1 MKKVFILF
9 YLFSFFYSYAQNYES
24 GQLLI
29 EFKDDVDIRTFIQKY
44 SMFDSKSTELKISEK
59 LIPNM
64 NYYLLEFNKTITV
77 QEFLD
82 YIDNDIDLKLVQK
95 NHKLNLRSTIPNDP
109 QFLTQWQYVN
119 TGQGGGTIGMDLD
132 ADLAWDLSIGGITA
146 ANDTIVVAVIDDGA
160 NINHPDLQQNIWT
173 NWREIPNNN
182 IDDDNNGYIDDYL
195 GWNTNTLDD
204 NVNLNGA
211 GAHGTAVAGIIGA
224 LGNNNLGVSGVNW
237 KVKLMLIRNNFNTT
251 EANVLASYGY
261 ALTQRKK
268 YNQTNGLEGSFVV
281 VTNASWGVDNA
292 FPAQAPIWCAFYDTL
307 GKYGILNVASTSNN
321 NVNVDIQGDL
331 PTTCPSDYL
340 IAVTNLNRFGTRN
353 GGFGQQNIDLGA
365 FGDGVFTLNFNN
377 YASFGGTSG
386 ATPHVSGTVALAYAA
401 ACGEFMSLSR
411 LYPNQASLL
420 MKDAIINGVRPN
432 SILNGSTLSGGQLN
446 MYNTLLEIQNSCP
459 LDSCFAPYGLNI
471 YSVSDSN
478 VIIDWAGGQDST
490 CLRIRYKN
498 AQLWLDSVITD
509 QYSYVFNNLSRC
521 KEYEV
526 FVSGFCNGTIGSS
539 QVLSFQIQG
548 CCTVPTD
555 IIQSIT
561 TDFSAQIS
569 WNGPSLNAS
578 YNLRWRLYGQAA
590 WNFINSNNNN
600 YQFINLSPCSIYE
613 LQIRS
618 DCDDTLSAYSNS
630 FIFSTSGCNS
640 CGQTPYCSMSGT
652 ITDFDW
658 IESFR
663 FADYRNISGKSVGY
677 ELFDTI
683 IQTVSAGNTIDFSIE
698 QGNNFQEAVRIWID
712 LNRDN
717 DFNDSDE
724 KVFEGILNFTDSISG
739 LINIPAYASPGVTR
753 IRVALQWST
762 YPTLCSQ
769 YQNGETEDY
778 CLRILPNTAV
788 DDITNADDPLIYP
801 NPFSDFIHIDNIS
814 EEFSDLNINDING
827 KIILYTKINNNLIK
841 IKMPDNTVS
850 GTYILKLISQNK
862 SIIKKLIYNK
872 N

>member
-1 MKKVFILF
+1 M
-9 YLFSFFYSYAQNYES
+9 YEK
-24 GQLLI
+24 GQLLV
-29 EFKDDVDIRTFIQKY
+29 EFKHNADIRSFIQKY
-44 SMFDSKSTELKISEK
+44 STIETKPTYLKISEK

-64 NYYLLEFNKTITV
+64 NYYILEFDKDV
-77 QEFLD
+77 SELDFLE
-82 YIDNDIDLKLVQK
+82 YIDNDKDLKLVQI
-95 NHKLNLRSTIPNDP
+95 NHKLSLRSTIPNDP
-109 QFLTQWQYVN
+109 QFPTQWQFVN

-132 ADLAWDLSIGGITA
+132 ADQAWDLATGGLTA

-182 IDDDNNGYIDDYL
+182 LDDDNNGYIDDYL

-211 GAHGTAVAGIIGA
+211 GPHGTAVAGIIGA
-224 LGNNNLGVSGVNW
+224 VGNNNLGVSGVNW

-268 YNQTNGLEGSFVV
+268 YNETNGREGSFVV

-292 FPAQAPIWCAFYDTL
+292 FPAQAPIWCSFYDSL
-307 GKYGILNVASTSNN
+307 GKYGILNVASTTNN
-321 NVNVDIQGDL
+321 NINVDIQGDL

-340 IAVTNLNRFGTRN
+340 IGVTNLNRFGTRN

-365 FGDGVFTLNFNN
+365 FGDGVFTLNFNS
-377 YASFGGTSG
+377 YASFGGTSA
-386 ATPHVSGTVALAYAA
+386 ATPHVSGTVALAYAF

-411 LYPNQASLL
+411 LYPNQAALW

-432 SILNGSTLSGGQLN
+432 SILNGSTFSGGQLN
-446 MYNTLLEIQNSCP
+446 MYNTLVEIQNACP
-459 LDSCFAPYGLNI
+459 LDSCFMPYGLNI
-471 YSVSDSN
+471 YSLSDSN
-478 VIIDWAGGQDST
+478 VIIDWAAGQDSA

-498 AQLWLDSVITD
+498 TQNWIDSIITD

-526 FVSGFCNGTIGSS
+526 FVSGFCNGSIGNSERII
-539 QVLSFQIQG
+539 FQTQA
-548 CCTVPTD
+548 CCSVPAE
-555 IIQSIT
+555 IFQNNA
-561 TDFSAQIS
+561 TDFSSQIS
-569 WNGPSLNAS
+569 WNGPLISSS
-578 YNLRWRLYGQAA
+578 YNMRWRLYGQAA
-590 WNFINSNNNN
+590 WNFSNTNNNN

-613 LQIRS
+613 LQVRS
-618 DCDDTLSAYSNS
+618 DCGDTLSAYTNS

-652 ITDFDW
+652 TTDFDW

-663 FADYRNISGKSVGY
+663 LADYKNISGKSAGY
-677 ELFDTI
+677 ELFDSI
-683 IQTVSAGNTIDFSIE
+683 IQTLSAGETVDFSIE

-739 LINIPAYASPGVTR
+739 LINIPAYASPGVSR
-753 IRVALQWST
+753 LRVALQWST
-762 YPTLCSQ
+762 YPTLCTQ

-788 DDITNADDPLIYP
+788 INNDDLNNTFIYP
-801 NPFSDFIHIDNIS
+801 NPTSDYIQIDNIPN
-814 EEFSDLNINDING
+814 DLKEIKILDITG
-827 KIILYTKINNNLIK
+827 KLLLYTKNINNSIK

-850 GTYILKLISQNK
+850 GTYFIKLISQNK

>member
-1 MKKVFILF
+1 MKLIVFLIA
-9 YLFSFFYSYAQNYES
+9 LFSICNSYAQMYEK
-24 GQLLI
+24 GQLLV
-29 EFKDDVDIRTFIQKY
+29 EFQHNADIRSFIQKY
-44 SMFDSKSTELKISEK
+44 SIIEKKPTYLKISEK

-64 NYYLLEFNKTITV
+64 NYYILEFDKNIS
-77 QEFLD
+77 EIDFLE
-82 YIDNDIDLKLVQK
+82 YIDNDKDLKLVQI
-95 NHKLNLRSTIPNDP
+95 NHKLSLRSTIPNDP
-109 QFLTQWQYVN
+109 QFATQWQYVN

-132 ADLAWDLSIGGITA
+132 ADQAWDLATGGLTA

-182 IDDDNNGYIDDYL
+182 LDDDNNGYIDDYL

-211 GAHGTAVAGIIGA
+211 GPHGTAVAGIIGA
-224 LGNNNLGVSGVNW
+224 VGNNNIGVSGVNW

-261 ALTQRKK
+261 ALIQRKK
-268 YNQTNGLEGSFVV
+268 YNETNGREGSFVV

-292 FPAQAPIWCAFYDTL
+292 FPAQAPIWCSFYDSL
-307 GKYGILNVASTSNN
+307 GKYGILNVASTTNN
-321 NVNVDIQGDL
+321 NVNVDTQGDL

-340 IAVTNLNRFGTRN
+340 IGVTNLNRFGTRN

-377 YASFGGTSG
+377 YASFGGTSS
-386 ATPHVSGTVALAYAA
+386 ATPHVTGTVALAYAA

-411 LYPNQASLL
+411 LYPNQAALW
-420 MKDAIINGVRPN
+420 MKDAIINGARPN

-446 MYNTLLEIQNSCP
+446 MYNTLVEIQNACP

-471 YSVSDSN
+471 YSLTDSN
-478 VIIDWAGGQDST
+478 VIIDWAAGQDSA

-498 AQLWLDSVITD
+498 TQNWIDSIITD
-509 QYSYVFNNLSRC
+509 QYSYVFNSLSSC

-526 FVSGFCNGTIGSS
+526 FVSGFCNGSIGNSERIN
-539 QVLSFQIQG
+539 FQTLG
-548 CCTVPTD
+548 CCSVPAE
-555 IIQSIT
+555 IIQNNA

-569 WNGPSLNAS
+569 WNGPSINSS
-578 YNLRWRLYGQAA
+578 YNLRWRLYGQVA
-590 WNFINSNNNN
+590 WNFSNVNNNN

-613 LQIRS
+613 LQVRS
-618 DCDDTLSAYSNS
+618 DCGDTLSAYSNT

-652 ITDFDW
+652 TTDFDW

-663 FADYRNISGKSVGY
+663 FVDYRNVSGKSGGY

-683 IQTVSAGNTIDFSIE
+683 IQTLSAGETVDFSIE

-724 KVFEGILNFTDSISG
+724 KVYERILNFTDSISG
-739 LINIPAYASPGVTR
+739 LISIPANASPGVTR
-753 IRVALQWST
+753 MRVALQWST
-762 YPTLCSQ
+762 YPTLCTQ

-788 DDITNADDPLIYP
+788 INNDDSKNTFIYP
-801 NPFSDFIHIDNIS
+801 NPTSDYIQIDNIPNDYN
-814 EEFSDLNINDING
+814 EIKILDING
-827 KIILYTKINNNLIK
+827 KLLLYTKNNDNSIK

-850 GTYILKLISQNK
+850 GTYFIKLTSQNK
-862 SIIKKLIYNK
+862 SIVKKLIYNK

>member
-1 MKKVFILF
+1 
-9 YLFSFFYSYAQNYES
+9 
-24 GQLLI
+24 
-29 EFKDDVDIRTFIQKY
+29 
-44 SMFDSKSTELKISEK
+44 
-59 LIPNM
+59 
-64 NYYLLEFNKTITV
+64 
-77 QEFLD
+77 
-82 YIDNDIDLKLVQK
+82 
-95 NHKLNLRSTIPNDP
+95 
-109 QFLTQWQYVN
+109 
-119 TGQGGGTIGMDLD
+119 
-132 ADLAWDLSIGGITA
+132 
-146 ANDTIVVAVIDDGA
+146 
-160 NINHPDLQQNIWT
+160 
-173 NWREIPNNN
+173 
-182 IDDDNNGYIDDYL
+182 
-195 GWNTNTLDD
+195 
-204 NVNLNGA
+204 
-211 GAHGTAVAGIIGA
+211 
-224 LGNNNLGVSGVNW
+224 
-237 KVKLMLIRNNFNTT
+237 
-251 EANVLASYGY
+251 
-261 ALTQRKK
+261 
-268 YNQTNGLEGSFVV
+268 
-281 VTNASWGVDNA
+281 
-292 FPAQAPIWCAFYDTL
+292 
-307 GKYGILNVASTSNN
+307 
-321 NVNVDIQGDL
+321 
-331 PTTCPSDYL
+331 
-340 IAVTNLNRFGTRN
+340 
-353 GGFGQQNIDLGA
+353 
-365 FGDGVFTLNFNN
+365 
-377 YASFGGTSG
+377 
-386 ATPHVSGTVALAYAA
+386 VSGTVALAYAA

-478 VIIDWAGGQDST
+478 VIIDWAGGHDST

>member
-1 MKKVFILF
+1 
-9 YLFSFFYSYAQNYES
+9 
-24 GQLLI
+24 
-29 EFKDDVDIRTFIQKY
+29 
-44 SMFDSKSTELKISEK
+44 
-59 LIPNM
+59 
-64 NYYLLEFNKTITV
+64 
-77 QEFLD
+77 
-82 YIDNDIDLKLVQK
+82 
-95 NHKLNLRSTIPNDP
+95 
-109 QFLTQWQYVN
+109 
-119 TGQGGGTIGMDLD
+119 
-132 ADLAWDLSIGGITA
+132 
-146 ANDTIVVAVIDDGA
+146 
-160 NINHPDLQQNIWT
+160 
-173 NWREIPNNN
+173 
-182 IDDDNNGYIDDYL
+182 
-195 GWNTNTLDD
+195 
-204 NVNLNGA
+204 
-211 GAHGTAVAGIIGA
+211 
-224 LGNNNLGVSGVNW
+224 
-237 KVKLMLIRNNFNTT
+237 
-251 EANVLASYGY
+251 
-261 ALTQRKK
+261 
-268 YNQTNGLEGSFVV
+268 
-281 VTNASWGVDNA
+281 
-292 FPAQAPIWCAFYDTL
+292 
-307 GKYGILNVASTSNN
+307 
-321 NVNVDIQGDL
+321 
-331 PTTCPSDYL
+331 
-340 IAVTNLNRFGTRN
+340 
-353 GGFGQQNIDLGA
+353 
-365 FGDGVFTLNFNN
+365 
-377 YASFGGTSG
+377 
-386 ATPHVSGTVALAYAA
+386 
-401 ACGEFMSLSR
+401 MSLSR
-411 LYPNQASLL
+411 LYPNQAALL

-509 QYSYVFNNLSRC
+509 QYSYLFNNLSRC

-539 QVLSFQIQG
+539 QVLSFQTQG

-555 IIQSIT
+555 IIQNNT

-569 WNGPSLNAS
+569 WDGPSLNAS

-683 IQTVSAGNTIDFSIE
+683 IQTVSAGETIDFSIE

-739 LINIPAYASPGVTR
+739 LINIPANASPGITR

-788 DDITNADDPLIYP
+788 DDITNADEPLIYP
-801 NPFSDFIHIDNIS
+801 NPFSDFIQIDNIP
-814 EEFSDLNINDING
+814 EEFSDLKIYDING

-850 GTYILKLISQNK
+850 GTYIIKLISQNK

>member
-1 MKKVFILF
+1 MKLIVFLIA
-9 YLFSFFYSYAQNYES
+9 LFSICNSYAQMYEK
-24 GQLLI
+24 GQLLV
-29 EFKDDVDIRTFIQKY
+29 EFKHNADIRSFIQKY
-44 SMFDSKSTELKISEK
+44 SIIETVPTYLKISEK

-64 NYYLLEFNKTITV
+64 NYYILEFDKNIS
-77 QEFLD
+77 ELDFLE
-82 YIDNDIDLKLVQK
+82 YIDNDKDIKLVQI
-95 NHKLNLRSTIPNDP
+95 NHKLSLRSSIPNDP
-109 QFLTQWQYVN
+109 QFPTQWQYVN

-132 ADLAWDLSIGGITA
+132 ADQAWDLATGGLTA

-182 IDDDNNGYIDDYL
+182 LDDDNNGYIDDYL

-211 GAHGTAVAGIIGA
+211 GPHGTAVAGIIGA
-224 LGNNNLGVSGVNW
+224 VGNNNIGVSGVNW

-268 YNQTNGLEGSFVV
+268 YNETNGREGSFVV

-292 FPAQAPIWCAFYDTL
+292 FPAQAPIWCSFYDSL
-307 GKYGILNVASTSNN
+307 GKYGILNVASTTNN

-340 IAVTNLNRFGTRN
+340 IGVTNLNRFGTRN

-377 YASFGGTSG
+377 YASFGGTSA

-411 LYPNQASLL
+411 IYPNQAALW

-446 MYNTLLEIQNSCP
+446 MYNTLMEIQNACP

-471 YSVSDSN
+471 YSLTDSN
-478 VIIDWAGGQDST
+478 VIIGWAAGQDSA

-498 AQLWLDSVITD
+498 TQNWIDSIITD

-526 FVSGFCNGTIGSS
+526 FVSGFCNGSIGNSERII
-539 QVLSFQIQG
+539 FQTQG
-548 CCTVPTD
+548 CCSVPAE
-555 IIQSIT
+555 IFQNNA

-569 WNGPSLNAS
+569 WNGPLISSS
-578 YNLRWRLYGQAA
+578 YNMRWRLYGQAT
-590 WNFINSNNNN
+590 WNFSNTNNNN
-600 YQFINLSPCSIYE
+600 FQFINLSPCSIYE
-613 LQIRS
+613 LQVRS
-618 DCDDTLSAYSNS
+618 DCGDTLSAYTNS

-652 ITDFDW
+652 TTDFDW

-663 FADYRNISGKSVGY
+663 LADYKNISGKSAGY
-677 ELFDTI
+677 ELFDSI
-683 IQTVSAGNTIDFSIE
+683 IQTLSAGETVDFSIE

-724 KVFEGILNFTDSISG
+724 KVYEGILNFTDSISG
-739 LINIPAYASPGVTR
+739 LINIPANASPGVTR
-753 IRVALQWST
+753 MRVALQWST
-762 YPTLCSQ
+762 YPTLCTQ

-788 DDITNADDPLIYP
+788 INNDDVNNTFIYP
-801 NPFSDFIHIDNIS
+801 NPTSDFIQIDNIPYDFN
-814 EEFSDLNINDING
+814 EIKIHDITG
-827 KIILYTKINNNLIK
+827 KLLLYTKNNNNSIK

-850 GTYILKLISQNK
+850 GTYFIKLISQNK
-862 SIIKKLIYNK
+862 SIVKKLIYNK

>member
-1 MKKVFILF
+1 MKKVFFLF
-9 YLFSFFYSYAQNYES
+9 LLFSFFQSYAQNYET

-29 EFKDDVDIRTFIQKY
+29 EFKEDADIRSFVQKY

-64 NYYLLEFNKTITV
+64 NYYLLEFDKTFTV
-77 QEFLD
+77 QEFFD
-82 YIDNDIDLKLVQK
+82 YIDNDINIKLVQK
-95 NHKLNLRSTIPNDP
+95 NHKLSLRSTFPNDP
-109 QFLTQWQYVN
+109 QFATQWQYIN

-132 ADLAWDLSIGGITA
+132 ADQAWDLSTGGITA

-160 NINHPDLQQNIWT
+160 NINHPDLQQNLWT

-195 GWNTNTLDD
+195 GWNTNTSDD

-268 YNQTNGLEGSFVV
+268 YNDTNGSEGSFVV

-292 FPAQAPIWCAFYDTL
+292 FPALAPIWCAFYDTL

-377 YASFGGTSG
+377 YGTFGGTSA

-411 LYPNQASLL
+411 LYPNLAALWV
-420 MKDAIINGVRPN
+420 KDAIINGVRPN
-432 SILNGSTLSGGQLN
+432 FILNGSTLSGGQLN
-446 MYNTLLEIQNSCP
+446 IFNTLVEIQNACP

-471 YSVSDSN
+471 YSLTDTN
-478 VIIDWAGGQDST
+478 VIIDWAGGQDSA
-490 CLRIRYKN
+490 CLRLRYKN
-498 AQLWLDSVITD
+498 TPYWLDSVVTD
-509 QYSYVFNNLSRC
+509 QYSHVFNNLPRC
-521 KEYEV
+521 KDYEV
-526 FVSGFCNGTIGSS
+526 FVSGFCNGITGSS
-539 QVLSFQIQG
+539 QVLNFQTQG
-548 CCTVPTD
+548 CCSVPAE
-555 IIQSIT
+555 IIQNNA

-569 WNGPSLNAS
+569 WNGPLINSS
-578 YNLRWRLYGQAA
+578 YNMRWRLYGQAA
-590 WNFINSNNNN
+590 WNFINSNNSN

-618 DCDDTLSAYSNS
+618 DCGDTLSAYSNS
-630 FIFSTSGCNS
+630 NIFSTSGCNS

-652 ITDFDW
+652 TTDFDW

-663 FADYRNISGKSVGY
+663 FADYRNISGKSTGY

-683 IQTVSAGNTIDFSIE
+683 IQTLSAGETVDFSID

-724 KVFEGILNFTDSISG
+724 KVFEGILNFTNSISG
-739 LINIPAYASPGVTR
+739 LINIPANASPGVTR
-753 IRVALQWST
+753 MRVALQWST
-762 YPTLCSQ
+762 YPTLCTQ

-778 CLRILPNTAV
+778 CIRILPNTPV
-788 DDITNADDPLIYP
+788 DEISNADKLLIHH
-801 NPFSDFIHIDNIS
+801 NPFSNYIQIDNIP
-814 EEFSDLNINDING
+814 EAFSDSKIYDING
-827 KIILYTKINNNLIK
+827 KMVLYTKINNNLIN
-841 IKMPDNTVS
+841 IKMPDNTAS
-850 GTYILKLISQNK
+850 GTYFIKLISQNK

>member
-1 MKKVFILF
+1 MKLIVFLIA
-9 YLFSFFYSYAQNYES
+9 LFSICNSYAQMYEK
-24 GQLLI
+24 GQLI
-29 EFKDDVDIRTFIQKY
+29 VEFKHKADIRSFIQKY
-44 SMFDSKSTELKISEK
+44 SIIETLPTHLKISEK

-64 NYYLLEFNKTITV
+64 NYYILEFDKNIS
-77 QEFLD
+77 ELDFLN
-82 YIDNDIDLKLVQK
+82 YIDNDKDIKLVQI
-95 NHKLNLRSTIPNDP
+95 NHKLSLRSTIPNDP
-109 QFLTQWQYVN
+109 QFPTQWQYVN

-132 ADLAWDLSIGGITA
+132 ADQAWDLSTGGLTV

-182 IDDDNNGYIDDYL
+182 LDDDNNGYIDDYL

-211 GAHGTAVAGIIGA
+211 GPHGTAVSGIIGA
-224 LGNNNLGVSGVNW
+224 VGNNNIGVSGVNW

-268 YNQTNGLEGSFVV
+268 YNETNGREGSFVV

-292 FPAQAPIWCAFYDTL
+292 FPAQAPIWCSFYDSL
-307 GKYGILNVASTSNN
+307 GKYGILNVASTTNN

-340 IAVTNLNRFGTRN
+340 IGVTNLNRFGTRN

-377 YASFGGTSG
+377 YASFGGTSA

-411 LYPNQASLL
+411 LYPNQAALW
-420 MKDAIINGVRPN
+420 MKEAIINGVRPN

-446 MYNTLLEIQNSCP
+446 MYNTLVEIQNACP

-471 YSVSDSN
+471 YSLTDSN
-478 VIIDWAGGQDST
+478 VLIDWAAGQDSA

-498 AQLWLDSVITD
+498 TQNWIDSIITD
-509 QYSYVFNNLSRC
+509 QYSFVFNNLSRC

-526 FVSGFCNGTIGSS
+526 FVSGFCNGSIGNSERII
-539 QVLSFQIQG
+539 FQTQS
-548 CCTVPTD
+548 CCSVPAE
-555 IIQSIT
+555 IFQNNA

-569 WNGPSLNAS
+569 WNGPLINSS
-578 YNLRWRLYGQAA
+578 YNLRWRTYGQTA
-590 WNFINSNNNN
+590 WNFSNTNNNN

-613 LQIRS
+613 LQVRS
-618 DCDDTLSAYSNS
+618 DCGDTLSAYSNF

-663 FADYRNISGKSVGY
+663 FSDYRNISGKSAGY
-677 ELFDTI
+677 ELFDSI
-683 IQTVSAGNTIDFSIE
+683 IQTLSAGETIDFSIE
-698 QGNNFQEAVRIWID
+698 QGNNFQESVRIWID

-724 KVFEGILNFTDSISG
+724 KVYEGILNFTDSISG
-739 LINIPAYASPGVTR
+739 LINIPANASPGVTR
-753 IRVALQWST
+753 MRVALQWST
-762 YPTLCSQ
+762 YPTLCTQ

-788 DDITNADDPLIYP
+788 DEITNADEPFIYP
-801 NPFSDFIHIDNIS
+801 NPSSDYIFIKNIENIIELNIYDELARKIDN
-814 EEFSDLNINDING
+814 FNCFNG
-827 KIILYTKINNNLIK
+827 KSIFLDKKKYKDHEFYFIEIICLEKKYFYKFL
-841 IKMPDNTVS
+841 KM
-850 GTYILKLISQNK
+850 
-862 SIIKKLIYNK
+862 
-872 N
+872 